1 MGDPARPFRAATQAR
16 GRRKASIGGRDF
28 LPGWAIHHRD
38 KEAFMK
44 AEENESPKSKP
55 RLNIPA
61 GAMVIIPLRSRVLFP
76 PMIMPVMVRR
86 AERLHAV
93 EETVRQQLPIG
104 FVTQR
109 DPNIDVPQPKD
120 LYGVGTAADVLR
132 MYTLPDGQRQILVQ
146 GRRRFEIAEFLE
158 TDPLLIARVTMVE
171 EKVPHTKEFEA
182 RILHLRQE
190 AARALSLFPEPVNE
204 LRSMIERIEDP
215 LSVIDVVAST
225 LDLPSTEKQEILAI
239 LDPEA
244 RAQRVSEKLARQI
257 ELLELSRKIGD
268 ENKESIDKSQRQYFL
283 REQLKAI
290 QKELGEEAG
299 KGSEV
304 EELRKQIYEAKMPP
318 EVETE
323 ALKELARFERIPEMA
338 AEHSLLR
345 TYLDWLVELPWS
357 VFSKEEIDM
366 RRAREIRAP
375 THYGLEK
382 VKKRIIEFLAVRK
395 LMPQGKSPILC
406 LIGPPGV
413 GKTSLGQSIARAMNR
428 KFVRQSLGGV
438 HDEADIRGHRRTYIG
453 ALPGNI
459 IQGIRKAGTRNPV
472 FMLDEV
478 DKLSVSFHGDPSAA
492 LLEVLDPAQNAT
504 FQDHYIAL
512 PFDLSQVLFIATAN
526 VLDTIPSPLRDRMEI
541 LELPGYIEEDKLA
554 IAKGYLVPR
563 QTAENGLKPEN
574 ISFTD
579 EAIREIIRSYTREAG
594 VRQLEREL
602 GAVCRS
608 VATRI
613 AEGFNETITV
623 KPESIPTYLG
633 PQKFFNEIA
642 LRTSLPG
649 VATGLAWTPFGGEI
663 LFVEATK
670 MAGDGKL
677 LLTGQLGDVMKESAQ
692 AALSLVKSRAETL
705 GIDSDIF
712 KKNDLHIHIP
722 AGAIPKDGPSAG
734 VTLFVALVSLLTGRR
749 ISKDVAMTGEISLRG
764 LVVPVG
770 GIKEKMLAA
779 KRAGISC
786 VLLPELNRKDL
797 EEIPPAGRQGIRF
810 EFLQTAD
817 EALRLALEPEAPGG
831 FSPGDRLAA
840 RPLS

>member
-1 MGDPARPFRAATQAR
+1 MNTEEEE
-16 GRRKASIGGRDF
+16 
-28 LPGWAIHHRD
+28 
-38 KEAFMK
+38 KESA
-44 AEENESPKSKP
+44 KSKQ
-55 RLNIPA
+55 RLNIPE
-61 GAMVIIPLRSRVLFP
+61 GALVIMPMRNRVLFP
-76 PMIMPVMVRR
+76 SMMMPLAVRSPAR
-86 AERLHAV
+86 RHAV
-93 EETVRQQLPIG
+93 EEAVRQQVPIG
-104 FVTQR
+104 FVVQR
-109 DPNIDVPQPKD
+109 DPNVEVPQPKD
-120 LYGVGTAADVLR
+120 LYAVGTTGDVVR
-132 MYTLPDGQRQILVQ
+132 MFTLPDGQRQVLVQ
-146 GRRRFEIAEFLE
+146 GRRRFEIGEFLE
-158 TDPLLIARVTMVE
+158 TDPVLIARVTLVE
-171 EKVPHTKEFEA
+171 EKIPETKDFEA

-190 AARALSLFPEPVNE
+190 AARALTLFSEPMNE
-204 LRSMIERIEDP
+204 LRVMIDRIEDP
-215 LSVIDVVAST
+215 LSVIDMIAST
-225 LDLPSTEKQEILAI
+225 LDLPTAEKQEILGI

-257 ELLELSRKIGD
+257 ELLELSKKIGA
-268 ENKESIDKSQRQYFL
+268 ETKESMDKSQRQYFL

-290 QKELGEEAG
+290 QKELGEADG
-299 KGSEV
+299 RGVEV
-304 EELRKQIYEAKMPP
+304 EELRKKLYDAKMPP
-318 EVETE
+318 EVEKE
-323 ALKELARFERIPEMA
+323 ALKELGRLERIPEA
-338 AEHSLLR
+338 APEYSLLR
-345 TYLDWLVELPWS
+345 TYFDWLVELPWS
-357 VFSKEEIDM
+357 IFTEEEIDLPK
-366 RRAREIRAP
+366 AREILDAD
-375 THYGLEK
+375 HHGLEK

-395 LMPQGKSPILC
+395 LMPHGKSPILC
-406 LIGPPGV
+406 LVGPPGV

-438 HDEADIRGHRRTYIG
+438 HDEADIRGHRRTYVG

-459 IQGIRKAGTRNPV
+459 IQGIRKAGSRNPV
-472 FMLDEV
+472 LMLDEV
-478 DKLSVSFHGDPSAA
+478 DKLNASFQGDPSAA

-594 VRQLEREL
+594 VRQLERGL

-613 AEGFNETITV
+613 ADGSYETFAITAD
-623 KPESIPTYLG
+623 SIPAYLG

-649 VATGLAWTPFGGEI
+649 VATGLAWTQFGGDI

-677 LLTGQLGDVMKESAQ
+677 ILTGQLGDVMKESAQ

-705 GIDSDIF
+705 GIDSAIF

-764 LVVPVG
+764 LVLPVG

-779 KRAGISC
+779 KRAGIST
-786 VLLPELNRKDL
+786 VLLPELNRRDL
-797 EEIPPAGRQGIRF
+797 EEIPPAGREGIRF
-810 EFLQTAD
+810 EFLKTAD
-817 EALRLALEPEAPGG
+817 EALRLALEADAASGY
-831 FSPGDRLAA
+831 SPGERLAA
-840 RPLS
+840 HFFS

>member
-1 MGDPARPFRAATQAR
+1 
-16 GRRKASIGGRDF
+16 
-28 LPGWAIHHRD
+28 
-38 KEAFMK
+38 MK
-44 AEENESPKSKP
+44 AEPKEAPKTKP

-61 GAMVIIPLRSRVLFP
+61 GALVIIPLRNRVLFP
-76 PMIMPVMVRR
+76 SMIMPLMVRR
-86 AERLHAV
+86 PERLRAV
-93 EETVRQQLPIG
+93 EETVRQQVPIG
-104 FVTQR
+104 FVAQR
-109 DPNIDVPQPKD
+109 DPTIEVPEPKD
-120 LYGVGTAADVLR
+120 LYRVGTAADVLK
-132 MYTLPDGQRQILVQ
+132 MFTLPDGQRQVLLQ
-146 GRRRFEIAEFLE
+146 GRRRFEIGEFLE
-158 TDPLLIARVTMVE
+158 TDPVLIARVAMVE
-171 EKVPHTKEFEA
+171 EKPPQTKEFEA

-190 AARALSLFPEPVNE
+190 AARALSLFPEPMNE
-204 LRSMIERIEDP
+204 LRSMLERIEDP
-215 LSVIDVVAST
+215 LSVIDMIAST
-225 LDLPSTEKQEILAI
+225 LDLPTAEQQEILGI

-257 ELLELSRKIGD
+257 ELLELSKKIGA
-268 ENKESIDKSQRQYFL
+268 ETKESMDKTQRQYFL

-290 QKELGEEAG
+290 QRELGEEDG
-299 KGSEV
+299 KGVEI
-304 EELRKQIYEAKMPP
+304 EELRKKLYGAKMPP
-318 EVETE
+318 EVENE
-323 ALKELARFERIPEMA
+323 ALKELGRLERIPEA
-338 AEHSLLR
+338 APEYSLLR
-345 TYLDWLVELPWS
+345 TYFDWLVDLPWS
-357 VFSKEEIDM
+357 IFTEEEIDLPK
-366 RRAREIRAP
+366 ARDILD
-375 THYGLEK
+375 TDHYGLEK
-382 VKKRIIEFLAVRK
+382 VKKRVIEFLAVRK
-395 LMPQGKSPILC
+395 LMPHGKSPILC
-406 LIGPPGV
+406 LVGPPGV

-459 IQGIRKAGTRNPV
+459 IQGIKKAGSRNPV

-478 DKLSVSFHGDPSAA
+478 DKLSASYHGDPSAA

-526 VLDTIPSPLRDRMEI
+526 VLDTIPGPLRDRMEI

-563 QTAENGLKPEN
+563 QIAENGLKPEN

-579 EAIREIIRSYTREAG
+579 EALRETIRSYTREAG

-602 GAVCRS
+602 GAICRG

-613 AEGFNETITV
+613 ADGSKELFAI
-623 KPESIPTYLG
+623 KPESIPAFLG

-649 VATGLAWTPFGGEI
+649 VATGLAWTPFGGDI

-670 MAGDGKL
+670 MPGDGKL
-677 LLTGQLGDVMKESAQ
+677 ILTGQLGDVMKESAQ
-692 AALSLVKSRAETL
+692 AALSLLKSRAETL
-705 GIDSDIF
+705 GIDPDLF

-734 VTLFVALVSLLTGRR
+734 ITLFVALVSLLTGRR
-749 ISKDVAMTGEISLRG
+749 INKDVAMTGEISLRG
-764 LVVPVG
+764 LVLPVG

-779 KRAGISC
+779 KRAGLVT

-797 EEIPPAGRQGIRF
+797 EDIPPASRQGIRF
-810 EFLQTAD
+810 EFLTTAD
-817 EALRLALEPEAPGG
+817 EALRLALESDAPSG
-831 FSPGDRLAA
+831 FSPGARLVA
-840 RPLS
+840 RPFS